1 MLRSPNRTPQNY
13 KEKFSKHDFFK
24 KRGQNILKLTDSVEK
39 GQNFWNLGVSIGETF
54 FGLTVPSQTMCTFNQ
69 YTDYRDRGLCD
80 QNINMPSPNG
90 SDFKEIV

>member
-54 FGLTVPSQTMCTFNQ
+54 FGLTVPSQTMCTRYPPGHPTSIAPHILQ
-69 YTDYRDRGLCD
+69 VMT
-80 QNINMPSPNG
+80 
-90 SDFKEIV
+90 

>member
-54 FGLTVPSQTMCTFNQ
+54 FGLTVPSQTMC
-69 YTDYRDRGLCD
+69 YPC
-80 QNINMPSPNG
+80 PS
-90 SDFKEIV
+90 SIMSK

>member
-1 MLRSPNRTPQNY
+1 MLRTPNRTPQNY

-54 FGLTVPSQTMCTFNQ
+54 FGLTVPSQTMCV
-69 YTDYRDRGLCD
+69 LCTTYLHK
-80 QNINMPSPNG
+80 
-90 SDFKEIV
+90 FFHFFELYLE

>member
-54 FGLTVPSQTMCTFNQ
+54 FGLTVPSQIMCAFDKSELPWASADLHSM
-69 YTDYRDRGLCD
+69 YVHIYH
-80 QNINMPSPNG
+80 
-90 SDFKEIV
+90 